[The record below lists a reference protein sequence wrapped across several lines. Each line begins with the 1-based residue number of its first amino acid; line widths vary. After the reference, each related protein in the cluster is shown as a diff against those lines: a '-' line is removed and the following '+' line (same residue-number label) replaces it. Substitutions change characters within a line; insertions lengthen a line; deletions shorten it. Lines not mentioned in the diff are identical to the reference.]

1 MVHLVLTHGRAQEFG
16 IPQTMLEAWDQA
28 LRFGLKRAKA
38 PFHADI
44 PISLAFYGDYWRPDA
59 AEVLTRGSDVA
70 PSALQS
76 ALAADMA
83 AAAPWGRARGEV
95 TTRAGWDSL
104 NSLVV
109 WLDERIN
116 VGDVAVRLLM
126 QDVETYFGVAELRD
140 NAIQRIVEAVN
151 DASDEVILIGHSLGT
166 VVAYDALRRHP
177 ELPARGYVSLGSPLG
192 LPTVR
197 RSLEAS
203 GALRFPD
210 DLDRWINIYD
220 KRDFVTGNQPLAP
233 FYRADDS
240 RQVEDSLSQGKR
252 PSVLQLTAAHDG
264 AVYLS
269 AVVLGKAVRSLVE
282 MLQGEQD
289 ARGER
294 GIGPTRGGAIGAAPD
309 LPTGAAE
316 QFAIGNGGAPRAR
329 SSAPRAHDGEPTPE
343 PTAGGTRGGA
353 QRFDDGSGAA
363 VRPARRDAALDAAD
377 REPGARTRTVQRAAS
392 ADFPATVAPGSTST
406 LRYQV
411 GATPEFHNVARIV
424 AEVPEDAEWLDLTV
438 KIQAPDFDVFDP
450 DTKEPADSAE
460 LPLNLTNPEASAS
473 GEFLLK
479 AKETAD
485 PLKSTIVL
493 RFFRGNANVGR
504 IKLFTSI
511 DGGARG
517 AERDQPAAPAQGF
530 LQVVK
535 DAAPGPD
542 LTIFVTSNGRNQF
555 VLEALWMGER
565 APRLLRQKP
574 EHLGVMNVGD
584 DAREWAKGI
593 LLKFQQ
599 TLQPGLTQRERKERV
614 ENLGRELWNQ
624 LPDEFQDFY
633 WRKMHGKKLTI
644 VISSEE
650 PYIPWELVKPV
661 RPSGGRAVP
670 MLGVAFPMARWLD
683 DFGTLPSPIEVHE
696 FRVVAPG
703 YTDRPLPAADEE
715 ANDLVARFKA
725 KRVNPG
731 NRRQVLDLLKSKNL
745 QVLHFSGHGKFGN
758 GPDDSHL
765 ALLDDALELIDLNG
779 ADFADPDDP
788 HDPPL
793 IFLNACEVGDQ
804 GWALTHIGGWAEKFC
819 GAGGAAFV
827 GPYWEVS
834 DVVAHKAALL
844 FYGLLREGT
853 SIGEA
858 MRQVRL
864 RFSEDGESRYDPTWL
879 AYTLHCQPNVTVAF
893 PEPQ

>member
-1 MVHLVLTHGRAQEFG
+1 MMPLLPNRVAPRPKWRSAMVHLVLTHGRAQEFG
-16 IPQTMLEAWDQA
+16 VPQTMLEAWDQA
-28 LRFGLKRAKA
+28 LRYGLKRAKA

-59 AEVLTRGSDVA
+59 AEPLTRGSDVV

-83 AAAPWGRARGEV
+83 AAAPRGRARGQA

-104 NSLVV
+104 NNLVV

-116 VGDVAVRLLM
+116 IGDVAVRLLM
-126 QDVETYFGVAELRD
+126 QDVETYFGDPELRD
-140 NAIQRIVEAVN
+140 KAIQRIVEAVN

-177 ELPARGYVSLGSPLG
+177 ELPVRGYVSLGSPLG

-203 GALRFPD
+203 DALRFPD
-210 DLDRWINIYD
+210 DLDRWVNIYD

-233 FYRADDS
+233 FYRADDG

-252 PSVLQLTAAHDG
+252 PSVLELTAAHDG
-264 AVYLS
+264 VVYLS
-269 AVVLGKAVRSLVE
+269 AVVMGKAVRSLVE
-282 MLQGEQD
+282 MVQGEHD
-289 ARGER
+289 ASGER
-294 GIGPTRGGAIGAAPD
+294 GIGPTRGGAKTRTLTRGGAITTPD
-309 LPTGAAE
+309 FPTPAFE
-316 QFAIGNGGAPRAR
+316 RSVNGNGDAPRT
-329 SSAPRAHDGEPTPE
+329 HGGEPTPR

-353 QRFDDGSGAA
+353 RRAGGGRVAA
-363 VRPARRDAALDAAD
+363 GRPPSRSRSARRPARHDTALAAAD
-377 REPGARTRTVQRAAS
+377 GDDAGRTRTVQRAAS
-392 ADFPATVAPGSTST
+392 ADFPDTVAPGSTST

-411 GATPEFHNVARIV
+411 GASPEFKNATRIV
-424 AEVPEDAEWLDLTV
+424 ADVPQDAEWLDLTV

-460 LPLNLTNPEASAS
+460 LSLNLINPEASAS

-479 AKETAD
+479 AKETAE

-517 AERDQPAAPAQGF
+517 AERDQPAAATQGF

-535 DAAPGPD
+535 DAAPEPD

-555 VLEALWMGER
+555 VLDALWMGER
-565 APRLLRQKP
+565 APQLLRQKP

-584 DAREWAKGI
+584 DAREWAKKI
-593 LLKFQQ
+593 RLEFQE
-599 TLQPGLTQRERKERV
+599 TLQPGLTQQERKERV

-683 DFGTLPSPIEVHE
+683 DFGTLPSPVEVHE

-703 YTDRPLPAADEE
+703 YTDRPLPAADAE

-725 KRVNPG
+725 KWVNPG

-745 QVLHFSGHGKFGN
+745 QVLHFSGHGKFGE

-793 IFLNACEVGDQ
+793 VF
-804 GWALTHIGGWAEKFC
+804 
-819 GAGGAAFV
+819 
-827 GPYWEVS
+827 
-834 DVVAHKAALL
+834 
-844 FYGLLREGT
+844 
-853 SIGEA
+853 
-858 MRQVRL
+858 
-864 RFSEDGESRYDPTWL
+864 
-879 AYTLHCQPNVTVAF
+879 
-893 PEPQ
+893 

>member
-1 MVHLVLTHGRAQEFG
+1 V
-16 IPQTMLEAWDQA
+16 
-28 LRFGLKRAKA
+28 
-38 PFHADI
+38 AD
-44 PISLAFYGDYWRPDA
+44 
-59 AEVLTRGSDVA
+59 
-70 PSALQS
+70 
-76 ALAADMA
+76 
-83 AAAPWGRARGEV
+83 
-95 TTRAGWDSL
+95 
-104 NSLVV
+104 
-109 WLDERIN
+109 
-116 VGDVAVRLLM
+116 
-126 QDVETYFGVAELRD
+126 
-140 NAIQRIVEAVN
+140 
-151 DASDEVILIGHSLGT
+151 
-166 VVAYDALRRHP
+166 
-177 ELPARGYVSLGSPLG
+177 
-192 LPTVR
+192 
-197 RSLEAS
+197 
-203 GALRFPD
+203 
-210 DLDRWINIYD
+210 
-220 KRDFVTGNQPLAP
+220 
-233 FYRADDS
+233 
-240 RQVEDSLSQGKR
+240 
-252 PSVLQLTAAHDG
+252 
-264 AVYLS
+264 
-269 AVVLGKAVRSLVE
+269 
-282 MLQGEQD
+282 
-289 ARGER
+289 
-294 GIGPTRGGAIGAAPD
+294 
-309 LPTGAAE
+309 
-316 QFAIGNGGAPRAR
+316 
-329 SSAPRAHDGEPTPE
+329 
-343 PTAGGTRGGA
+343 
-353 QRFDDGSGAA
+353 
-363 VRPARRDAALDAAD
+363 
-377 REPGARTRTVQRAAS
+377 
-392 ADFPATVAPGSTST
+392 
-406 LRYQV
+406 
-411 GATPEFHNVARIV
+411 
-424 AEVPEDAEWLDLTV
+424 VPEDAEWLDLTV

-479 AKETAD
+479 AKETAE

-511 DGGARG
+511 DGGARR
-517 AERDQPAAPAQGF
+517 AERDQSAAPTQGF

-535 DAAPGPD
+535 DAAPEPD
-542 LTIFVTSNGRNQF
+542 LTIFVTSNGRDQF
-555 VLEALWMGER
+555 VLDALWMGER

-584 DAREWAKGI
+584 DAREWAKRI
-593 LLKFQQ
+593 LLEFQE
-599 TLQPGLTQRERKERV
+599 TLQPGLTQQERKERV

-683 DFGTLPSPIEVHE
+683 AFGTLPSPIEVHE

-745 QVLHFSGHGKFGN
+745 QVLHFSGHGKFGD
-758 GPDDSHL
+758 GLDDSHL

-793 IFLNACEVGDQ
+793 VFLNACEVGDQ

-834 DVVAHKAALL
+834 DTVAHKAALL

-853 SIGEA
+853 PIGEA

-893 PEPQ
+893 PEPR